1 MTAETLASAQLNLDR
16 GPIEIRQL
24 GQTYNALL
32 DRLSQS
38 LGLQRQFVSAVSHEL
53 RTPLTI
59 VQGYLQRTIR
69 RQNNLSE
76 AQIKGLQVAKEECI
90 RMRQLLD
97 DLLDLSRSDS
107 GRLVIDN
114 EPVQLS
120 SQ

>member
-1 MTAETLASAQLNLDR
+1 M
-16 GPIEIRQL
+16 
-24 GQTYNALL
+24 
-32 DRLSQS
+32 
-38 LGLQRQFVSAVSHEL
+38 
-53 RTPLTI
+53 
-59 VQGYLQRTIR
+59 QGYLQRTIR

-107 GRLVIDN
+107 GRLVIDD

-120 SQ
+120 SQLEQVVDLSRSTLPVRWRCSFRKTTSCATWR

>member
-1 MTAETLASAQLNLDR
+1 M
-16 GPIEIRQL
+16 
-24 GQTYNALL
+24 
-32 DRLSQS
+32 
-38 LGLQRQFVSAVSHEL
+38 SHEL

-76 AQIKGLQVAKEECI
+76 AQIKGLQIAKEECI

-120 SQ
+120 SQLEQVVDLSRSTLSRPLALQLPEDDQLRNLEVNADPAGCGRCC

>member
-1 MTAETLASAQLNLDR
+1 MGGTLLGVSWLVRRIVQPLEQLNAATAQVTAETLASAQLNLDR

-76 AQIKGLQVAKEECI
+76 AQIKGLQVA
-90 RMRQLLD
+90 
-97 DLLDLSRSDS
+97 
-107 GRLVIDN
+107 
-114 EPVQLS
+114 
-120 SQ
+120 